1 MTAGIAPQGSDIEHL
16 GRVTQLE
23 ALLAAC
29 GAAEGRRI
37 VDIGCGEGGLARALA
52 ERGAEVTG
60 IDPFIDGA
68 DWTGLGRGRVRLLR
82 RGGEAL
88 PFQDASTDLVLF
100 VFSLHHLPRPAQSAS
115 LAEARRVLR
124 DGGLLYVAEPLAE
137 GPFHELYVAEP
148 LAEGPFH
155 EVVSCFHDETA
166 VRAEAAALLAAEAPA
181 LFAEHRRLAY
191 VEPRRYA
198 DFDSF
203 AARMITNTRFNGY
216 RAEDVLAPAVRQRF
230 QALLARTGGVFNQPV
245 QIDLY
250 GARRAL

>member
-1 MTAGIAPQGSDIEHL
+1 MMTAGIAPQGADIEHL

-37 VDIGCGEGGLARALA
+37 VDIGCGAGGLA

-60 IDPFIDGA
+60 IDPFIDSA
-68 DWTGLGRGRVRLLR
+68 EWTGLGRGRVRLLR

-124 DGGLLYVAEPLAE
+124 DGGL
-137 GPFHELYVAEP
+137 LYVAEP